1 MGPKGEGG
9 RGVPKGDKAGTNPE
23 NWCKLAPIWKLLP
36 TSEKRNR
43 QVVGS
48 PEASELRSA
57 KMWGKFF
64 TKYWKLHI
72 FMEMIAEGIL

>member
-9 RGVPKGDKAGTNPE
+9 RGVPKGDKVGTNPE

-64 TKYWKLHI
+64 TKYWEIHI
-72 FMEMIAEGIL
+72 FTETIAEGIL